1 MSAGIDEL
9 IKIDDDAKESM
20 VNAFNGGVDAN
31 ENQQK
36 MAEVHFEAW
45 MRMLD
50 SRVSNVSMT
59 DKKKDKF
66 VWVSFMSPEKFCFL
80 GIQLRCAK
88 LEIHGK

>member
-50 SRVSNVSMT
+50 SRVSNVSIT
-59 DKKKDKF
+59 DRKRQICMGFIF
-66 VWVSFMSPEKFCFL
+66 VSKEVLFSRNSIFL
-80 GIQLRCAK
+80 YKA
-88 LEIHGK
+88 